1 VPTARA
7 PAPSVGAPG
16 AEAPGAGTLGTF
28 PSVTSLDRQA
38 SARTALQGIGYAPKT
53 GMDNV
58 ARLIPQSTSGMLEGA
73 ASTVKGAITG
83 TSTPGREAAAQ
94 LTVIVSRMTFDLA
107 NGKLGA
113 GFSNAD
119 REFLASTLAD
129 AGDINIP
136 WNERLAAWRSA
147 REILERNAG
156 YTPVDIP
163 PMTRAPYDRNP
174 GTGAG
179 GRLPGASATPAQR
192 QAARNLLIANP
203 STAAYYDSNFG
214 AGEAAK
220 VLREGN

>member
-1 VPTARA
+1 
-7 PAPSVGAPG
+7 
-16 AEAPGAGTLGTF
+16 
-28 PSVTSLDRQA
+28 
-38 SARTALQGIGYAPKT
+38 
-53 GMDNV
+53 MDNV
-58 ARLIPQSTSGMLEGA
+58 ALLIPQSTSGMLEGA
-73 ASTVKGAITG
+73 ASAVKGAITA

-94 LTVIVSRMTFDLA
+94 IKVIVSRMTLDLA

-119 REFLASTLAD
+119 RDFLASTLAD
-129 AGDINIP
+129 AGDMNKP

-156 YTPVDIP
+156 YTPVPIP
-163 PMTRAPYDRNP
+163 QMERTPFDKKP

-179 GRLPGASATPAQR
+179 GSPRGAAATPAQK

-203 STAAYYDSNFG
+203 STAAYYDLNFG

-220 VLREGN
+220 VLKKGK

>member
-1 VPTARA
+1 
-7 PAPSVGAPG
+7 
-16 AEAPGAGTLGTF
+16 
-28 PSVTSLDRQA
+28 
-38 SARTALQGIGYAPKT
+38 
-53 GMDNV
+53 MDEV
-58 ARLIPQSTSGMLEGA
+58 ARLIPQSTSGMVEGA
-73 ASTVKGAITG
+73 ASAVKGAFTG
-83 TSTPGREAAAQ
+83 TSTPGREAAGQ
-94 LTVIVSRMTFDLA
+94 LKAIVSRMTLDLA

-119 REFLASTLAD
+119 RDFLASTLAD
-129 AGDINIP
+129 AGNINIP
-136 WNERLAAWRSA
+136 WNERLGAWRSA

-163 PMTRAPYDRNP
+163 QMTRAPFDKTP

-203 STAAYYDSNFG
+203 NTAAFYDSNFG

-220 VLREGN
+220 VLKEGN